1 MQFPLEIISEAGS
14 VCLLDLYFSALE
26 EVLIPCLI
34 LGIASVPGRKLCTDL
49 SIGKYFI
56 NQVLTDLLAIFFP
69 MMVIFAPKR
78 CCLQFYPAQV
88 HCTSLSGGRGSGAQ
102 PVSFRKG
109 TAFHTRPPA
118 SRTDADTELLLTSFF
133 YLLGFNS
140 W

>member
-14 VCLLDLYFSALE
+14 VWLLDLYFSALE

-34 LGIASVPGRKLCTDL
+34 LGIASVPGRKLYTDL

-78 CCLQFYPAQV
+78 CCLQFYPVQV
-88 HCTSLSGGRGSGAQ
+88 HCTSISGGRGSGAQ
-102 PVSFRKG
+102 PVSFRKE
-109 TAFHTRPPA
+109 TALPTRPPG
-118 SRTDADTELLLTSFF
+118 SRTDADTEFVF
-133 YLLGFNS
+133 
-140 W
+140 